1 MTMPS
6 FTDKVADEL
15 ENSKASL
22 KCVGLCTTST
32 AGEKELNYLSQTRSL
47 DSGVSYLHLVLA
59 STSDALNIIKKFNA
73 QVDFWF
79 VDCEVKNCAFDGTAI
94 RKRLS
99 GKAYNV
105 IEPNALTIDTIM
117 GWVSAEITQSI
128 LILGTGRLAFA
139 LAQRLH
145 LNGYHFN
152 WCGTEGRQ
160 TKSNCLIANAF
171 PDKKLIKEKKV
182 YFDLIINTIPVS
194 GENIAT
200 KRIRTNGLFLEVSGA
215 SQSYLKTIHAKKVR
229 VDASDHLLNY
239 VRYTLENKHRDKFGR
254 RNVGN
259 ITVCSGG
266 YIGNQGDLV
275 VDDFRDP
282 KYVIGISDGQGGFAR
297 RLNQSFDVADWCE
310 HNQLREKLI

>member
-1 MTMPS
+1 MTS

-47 DSGVSYLHLVLA
+47 DSCFSYLHLVLA
-59 STSDALNIIKKFNA
+59 STSDALNIIEKFDT

-79 VDCEVKNCAFDGTAI
+79 VDCEVKNCDFDGAAI
-94 RKRLS
+94 RDRLS
-99 GKAYNV
+99 GKAYNL
-105 IEPNALTIDTIM
+105 IEPNALTVDTIM
-117 GWVSAEITQSI
+117 GWVSAETTRSI

-145 LNGYHFN
+145 LNGHHFN
-152 WCGTEGRQ
+152 WCGTEGRR

-171 PDKKLIKEKKV
+171 PDKKFIKEKKV
-182 YFDLIINTIPVS
+182 YFDIIINTIPVS
-194 GENIAT
+194 GENGVI
-200 KRIRTNGLFLEVSGA
+200 KRIRTNGLFLEASGT
-215 SQSYLKTIHAKKVR
+215 SQSYLKTINARKVR

-239 VRYTLENKHRDKFGR
+239 VRCTLDNRDRDKFGR

-259 ITVCSGG
+259 MTVCSGG

-282 KYVIGISDGQGGFAR
+282 KYVIGISDGQGGFER
-297 RLNQSFDVADWCE
+297 RLNQSFDVGD
-310 HNQLREKLI
+310 